1 MSQRNPYQKVMTD
14 LMQVYP
20 FNVECCPVPYEEN
33 MTRDEKF
40 QALMEAFRRSRS
52 LGSRVL
58 QLANAFYVG
67 QFLER
72 KVSNNQR
79 DFYVRQLS
87 EYY

>member
-1 MSQRNPYQKVMTD
+1 MNPYQKVMTN

-20 FNVECCPVPYEEN
+20 FNIGCCLVPYEEN

-40 QALMEAFRRSRS
+40 QALMEALRCSRR

-58 QLANAFYVG
+58 QLANAFYLG

-72 KVSNNQR
+72 KVSNNR
-79 DFYVRQLS
+79 
-87 EYY
+87 